1 MNYHRALHRFRH
13 PNRGHRAQRPTRA
26 PLRHLLE
33 CLESRELLSVSPLQP
48 EANPLVTPHLIT
60 QAITG
65 PVQPADGG
73 GSAPY
78 SPAQMLKVYGTDQ
91 VYFSSGFA
99 GLLKGDGW
107 GKTIAIV
114 DAYDHPTI
122 FSDAD
127 TFDSTFAVNASD
139 PTSLYSEYGPSSSW
153 LTKATPGGVP
163 SYDPG
168 WAGEISLDV
177 EWAHAIAPAAHILL
191 VEAPSNG
198 LDDLLNAVDYARSQ
212 LGVVT
217 VSMSW
222 GSGEFASENSSDNH
236 FTTPSGHDG
245 VTFVASSGDAH
256 SVSYPAASPNV
267 LSVGG
272 TTLTLNPDGSYG
284 SETAWSSSGGGVSAY
299 EPKPAYQY
307 YVPYG
312 MRSTPDIAY
321 NADPATGVCVY
332 DSSSGG
338 GMVHLRG
345 DQRRAPQMAALI
357 AIADQG
363 RNLNGL
369 GSLDG
374 PNQTLPATNATL
386 PFPGDFNAIVGE
398 PAYSLYTGW
407 GSPVANNLV
416 SDLAGGW
423 YAAIGAPV
431 AAPTAAATGNVLVG
445 GAGTDLQTDGGG
457 GHGVLIGVNDT
468 ATRGSGPADAIGIV
482 ASPDLFDA
490 ALTSLLFDG
499 GLCKDGSFL
508 RNHR

>member
-1 MNYHRALHRFRH
+1 
-13 PNRGHRAQRPTRA
+13 
-26 PLRHLLE
+26 LE

-78 SPAQMLKVYGTDQ
+78 SPAQMLKAYGTDQ
-91 VYFSSGFA
+91 VTFSFFGFPVR
-99 GLLKGDGW
+99 GDGR
-107 GKTIAIV
+107 GQTIAIV
-114 DAYDHPTI
+114 DAYDQPTI

-139 PTSLYSEYGPSSSW
+139 SNSLYSEYGPSSSW
-153 LTKATPGGVP
+153 LTKATPEGVP

-168 WAGEISLDV
+168 WAEEISLDV
-177 EWAHAIAPAAHILL
+177 EWAHAIAPGAQILL
-191 VEAPSNG
+191 VEAQSNSMG
-198 LDDLLNAVDYARSQ
+198 NLVNAVDYAAAQ
-212 LGVVT
+212 PGVVA

-222 GSGEFASENSSDNH
+222 GTGEFAGETAYDYH
-236 FTTPSGHDG
+236 FTTPVGHNG
-245 VTFVASSGDAH
+245 VTFVASSGDVHA
-256 SVSYPAASPNV
+256 VEYPAASPNV

-299 EPKPAYQY
+299 EPKPAYQNDL
-307 YVPYG
+307 PYG

-321 NADPATGVCVY
+321 DADPNTGVLVY

-338 GMVHLRG
+338 AWYEMGGTSVG
-345 DQRRAPQMAALI
+345 APQMAALI

-363 RNLNGL
+363 RSYNGL

-374 PNQTLPATNATL
+374 PSQTLPAINATL
-386 PFPGDFNAIVGE
+386 PFPGDFNAIVGD

-407 GSPVANNLV
+407 GSPVANYLV
-416 SDLAGGW
+416 PDLASGS

-431 AAPTAAATGNVLVG
+431 AAPTAAATGNVLVV
-445 GAGTDLQTDGGG
+445 GAGTDLQTEGGG

-468 ATRGSGPADAIGIV
+468 AARGLGLADAIGIV

-490 ALTSLLFDG
+490 VLTSLVFDG
-499 GLCKDGSFL
+499 GRRKDGSFL